1 MSFDLTISEFAVTAS
16 PEVFQKYEAKAN
28 TVVLFKKVRMC
39 YDANRKV
46 QSPVFYRK
54 KKKGQAKAHEA
65 MMMLAL
71 LPSSALR

>member
-1 MSFDLTISEFAVTAS
+1 MSFDLTISEFAVSAS
-16 PEVFQKYEAKAN
+16 PEVFQKYEVKAN

-39 YDANRKV
+39 YDAYKKAQKGCNV
-46 QSPVFYRK
+46 LFK
-54 KKKGQAKAHEA
+54 KKKKAKAQEA

>member
-54 KKKGQAKAHEA
+54 KKKRPGQGTRSHDDVSFAAI
-65 MMMLAL
+65 
-71 LPSSALR
+71 